1 MVQRVKD
8 LDCGDAGHGFGWDS
22 VAGLGTSMCCRS
34 GQKKKSSLRVFF
46 LIRNKCWILSN
57 ASASVKMMVCFKF
70 FLNYTV
76 NQVDWSSDVSPGA
89 TSTWS

>member
-1 MVQRVKD
+1 MATQVTV
-8 LDCGDAGHGFGWDS
+8 LAGIRSLAWELPCAAE
-22 VAGLGTSMCCRS
+22 VA
-34 GQKKKSSLRVFF
+34 KKKKFSKSFF